1 MMRYLIAFLFI
12 LSACSDGIKTL
23 PSSTGI
29 LSEVIFV
36 VEDMLW
42 ENQVKDVAF
51 KTFGVPIHGLTQD
64 ESSFRVI
71 QVNHSE
77 FKSIL
82 KTHKNIIIIAK
93 NVSTSNQKDK
103 WANGQLVVQL
113 EFKDEDNKLTK
124 NLNKVKAIFEFREI
138 RILRNSISKSSQKI
152 QEKNIKDQFNIETL
166 IPSEYTIIKDTV
178 ALFWATYNPEKQEE
192 IKHLFVFSFEPK
204 AINLQQEVLQKTDS
218 IFTKYLLGAKQ
229 GQHVKIEDMFS
240 PIYSENIYRGLWKLN
255 GGFMGGP
262 FLIKTYFLNKKV
274 VVTVGLIFAPNDRK
288 RKYIKT
294 FEAIL

>member
-1 MMRYLIAFLFI
+1 MMRYLIIVLFF
-12 LSACSDGIKTL
+12 LSACSNGIKTL

-42 ENQVKDVAF
+42 ENDVKDAALR
-51 KTFGVPIHGLTQD
+51 TFGAPIQGLTQD
-64 ESSFRVI
+64 ESSFRII

-82 KTHKNIIIIAK
+82 KTHKNIVIIAK
-93 NVSTSNQKDK
+93 NVTTSNQNDK

-113 EFKDEDNKLTK
+113 EFKAEDNKLTK
-124 NLNKVKAIFEFREI
+124 DLNKVKAIFEFREI

-152 QEKNIKDQFNIETL
+152 QEKNIKGQFNIETL

-192 IKHLFVFSFEPK
+192 IKHLFIFSFKPK

-218 IFTKYLLGAKQ
+218 IFSRYLLGAKQ

-262 FLIKTYFLNKKV
+262 FLVKTYFINKKV
-274 VVTVGLIFAPNDRK
+274 VVIVGLIFAPNDRK

-294 FEAIL
+294 LEAIL

>member
-1 MMRYLIAFLFI
+1 MKYLIVVLFF

-36 VEDMLW
+36 VEDLIW
-42 ENQVKDVAF
+42 ETQIKDVAF
-51 KTFGVPIHGLTQD
+51 RTFGAPIQGLTQD
-64 ESSFRVI
+64 ESSFRII

-82 KTHKNIIIIAK
+82 KTHKNIVIIAN
-93 NVSTSNQKDK
+93 NVITSNQQDK
-103 WANGQLVVQL
+103 WSRGQLVVQL
-113 EFKDEDNKLTK
+113 EFISDDNELMNDLHKI
-124 NLNKVKAIFEFREI
+124 KAIFEFREI

-152 QEKNIKDQFNIETL
+152 KEKHIKEQFNIETL
-166 IPSEYTIIKDTV
+166 IPLEYTVIKDTI
-178 ALFWATYNPEKQEE
+178 ALFWAAYNPSKKEE
-192 IKHLFVFSFEPK
+192 IRHLLVFSFIPE
-204 AINLQQEVLQKTDS
+204 AINYQQEVLIKTDS
-218 IFTKYLLGAKQ
+218 IFAKYLLGAKI
-229 GQHVKIEDMFS
+229 GQYVKIENIFS
-240 PIYSENIYRGLWKLN
+240 PIFSENTYRGLWKLN
-255 GGFMGGP
+255 AGFMGGP
-262 FLIKTYFLNKKV
+262 FIIKTYFINNKV

>member
-1 MMRYLIAFLFI
+1 MRYLIVFLFV

-36 VEDMLW
+36 VEDALW
-42 ENQVKDVAF
+42 DNQVKDVAF
-51 KTFGVPIHGLTQD
+51 RTFGVPIQGLTQD

-82 KTHKNIIIIAK
+82 KTHKNIVIIAK
-93 NVSTSNQKDK
+93 NVPTSNQQDK
-103 WANGQLVVQL
+103 WANDQLVVQL
-113 EFKDEDNKLTK
+113 EFKHEDNELT
-124 NLNKVKAIFEFREI
+124 NDLNKVKAIFEFREI

-152 QEKNIKDQFNIETL
+152 QEKHIKEEFNIETL
-166 IPSEYTIIKDTV
+166 IPLEYTVIKDTV

-204 AINLQQEVLQKTDS
+204 EINLQQEVLHKTDS
-218 IFTKYLLGAKQ
+218 IFTKYLLGANN
-229 GQHVKIEDMFS
+229 GQHVKIEDMFL
-240 PIYSENIYRGLWKLN
+240 PVYSENIYRGLWKLN

-262 FLIKTYFLNKKV
+262 FLIKTYFFNKKV

-288 RKYIKT
+288 RNYIRT
-294 FEAIL
+294 LEAIL

>member
-1 MMRYLIAFLFI
+1 MRYLILFLFV

-36 VEDMLW
+36 VEDALW

-51 KTFGVPIHGLTQD
+51 RTFGVPIQGLTQD
-64 ESSFRVI
+64 ESSFRII

-82 KTHKNIIIIAK
+82 KTHKNIVIIAK
-93 NVSTSNQKDK
+93 NMPTSNQQDK
-103 WANGQLVVQL
+103 WANDQLVVQL
-113 EFKDEDNKLTK
+113 EFKHEDNELT
-124 NLNKVKAIFEFREI
+124 NDLNKVKAIFEFREI

-152 QEKNIKDQFNIETL
+152 QEKHIKEEFNIETL
-166 IPSEYTIIKDTV
+166 IPLEYTVIKDTV

-204 AINLQQEVLQKTDS
+204 EINLQQEVLHKTDS
-218 IFTKYLLGAKQ
+218 IFTKYLLGANN
-229 GQHVKIEDMFS
+229 GQHVKIEDMFL
-240 PIYSENIYRGLWKLN
+240 PVYSENIYRGLWKLN

-262 FLIKTYFLNKKV
+262 FLIKTYFFNKKV

-288 RKYIKT
+288 RNYIRT
-294 FEAIL
+294 LEAIL

>member
-1 MMRYLIAFLFI
+1 MRYLILFLFV

-36 VEDMLW
+36 VEDALW

-51 KTFGVPIHGLTQD
+51 RTFGVPIQGLMQD
-64 ESSFRVI
+64 ESSFRII

-82 KTHKNIIIIAK
+82 KTHKNIVIIAK
-93 NVSTSNQKDK
+93 NMPTSNQQDK
-103 WANGQLVVQL
+103 WANDQLVVQL
-113 EFKDEDNKLTK
+113 EFKHEDNELT
-124 NLNKVKAIFEFREI
+124 NDLNKVKAIFEFREI

-152 QEKNIKDQFNIETL
+152 QEKHIKEEFNIETL
-166 IPSEYTIIKDTV
+166 IPLEYTVIKDTV

-204 AINLQQEVLQKTDS
+204 EINLQQEVLHKTDS
-218 IFTKYLLGAKQ
+218 IFTKYLLGANN
-229 GQHVKIEDMFS
+229 GQHVKIEDMFL
-240 PIYSENIYRGLWKLN
+240 PVYSENIYRGLWKLN

-262 FLIKTYFLNKKV
+262 FLIKTYFFNKKV

-288 RKYIKT
+288 RNYIRT
-294 FEAIL
+294 LEAIL